1 MNLLV
6 TEARQQM
13 TECSKVKDYIDKYLR
28 DELDKRKRIYVEGH
42 VKGCIMCSRYGVCQ
56 KKGICL

>member
-13 TECSKVKDYIDKYLR
+13 TECSKVKDYIDKYLETSLIR
-28 DELDKRKRIYVEGH
+28 ERGYMLKA
-42 VKGCIMCSRYGVCQ
+42 M
-56 KKGICL
+56 